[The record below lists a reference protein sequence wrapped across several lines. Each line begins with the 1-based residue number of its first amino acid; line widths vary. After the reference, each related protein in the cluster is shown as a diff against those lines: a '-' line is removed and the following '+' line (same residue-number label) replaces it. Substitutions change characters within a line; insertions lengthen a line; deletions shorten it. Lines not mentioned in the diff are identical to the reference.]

1 MPIFLSS
8 DDLKYMDNMT
18 SFIFLDILIKNM
30 RQLLDNII
38 MIKIQVSLVK
48 RLIYNLTQARYR
60 KIQIRKSRHEK
71 RGFTA
76 LCNFFHFPK
85 LEICKIEMMTKPI
98 KKRIAKQIFVKM
110 LINWMIKTIH
120 KSKHTPI
127 HPLSL
132 SRLRFPYRPL
142 LNRLTFCM
150 HKH

>member
-60 KIQIRKSRHEK
+60 KI
-71 RGFTA
+71 
-76 LCNFFHFPK
+76 
-85 LEICKIEMMTKPI
+85 
-98 KKRIAKQIFVKM
+98 
-110 LINWMIKTIH
+110 
-120 KSKHTPI
+120 
-127 HPLSL
+127 
-132 SRLRFPYRPL
+132 
-142 LNRLTFCM
+142 
-150 HKH
+150 